1 MRSGVVRNAMGLY
14 VLQLG
19 SYLLPIATIVFLARL
34 LGPQGW
40 GGLAF
45 MQAFAGY
52 VMLVVTYGFNYSATR
67 EVARH
72 RDDPDQLSDLL
83 AGVIG
88 AKAALTVVAVLVA
101 LPVSLLVAPI
111 HRYQSLFWPAMLWA
125 LSLSFS
131 LSWFFQG
138 LERMGFVARWE
149 SAARVLALAGIL
161 LAVRSPADTWKVLAI
176 QGGAMS
182 AAVLVEFAVTYREV
196 RFQIPTARA
205 VARTLRLGWSTF
217 LYQGALSFYTTGN
230 GFLLGL
236 FGTPAAV
243 GYYIG
248 AERISKAFSTLL
260 FPITQAVFPRISHLA
275 SHARG
280 EAARLA
286 RKSLLIVGAAGGAMG
301 LIIFLGAPILVRV
314 VLGPGF
320 DNAVVVL
327 RILALL
333 PPLIALSNV
342 LGIQW
347 MLALGLDRLVNIVV
361 VSACV
366 LNVSLAITL
375 VPRHLEVGMAV
386 AVVASETLVAFGLYA
401 VLRVKNLDPIEI
413 AGWPVAEDPTPATT
427 GAAVQQ

>member
-131 LSWFFQG
+131 F
-138 LERMGFVARWE
+138 MGFVARWE